1 MTVDVAL
8 FVSAFA
14 TMFVII
20 DPTGNLPV
28 FMALTTKASER
39 NRRRIALQANFIAFI
54 LLMIFGFFGFQLFSA
69 LGISQMALQLS
80 GGLLLLLVALQL
92 LTGVEQDPGDGDG
105 SVSVAMVPLGMP
117 LLAGPGGIVAFMI
130 LVEEAGEDI
139 VRVLTVVVG
148 LALVLFI
155 SWVFMRF
162 ASPIM
167 KLLGD
172 SGIMLLT
179 RLAGMLLAAIA
190 AQLIINGV
198 IAVVESM

>member
-39 NRRRIALQANFIAFI
+39 NRRRIAFQANFIAFI

-155 SWVFMRF
+155 SWIFMRF

>member
-39 NRRRIALQANFIAFI
+39 NRRRIAFQANFIAFI

-92 LTGVEQDPGDGDG
+92 LTGVERDPGDGDG
-105 SVSVAMVPLGMP
+105 SVAMVPLGMP

-155 SWVFMRF
+155 SWIFMRF